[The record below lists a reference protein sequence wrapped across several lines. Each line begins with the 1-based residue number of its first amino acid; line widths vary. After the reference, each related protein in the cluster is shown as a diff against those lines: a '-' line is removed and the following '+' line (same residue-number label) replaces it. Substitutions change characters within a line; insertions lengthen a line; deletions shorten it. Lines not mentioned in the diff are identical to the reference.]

1 MAIRGEYM
9 DAKGEKLTISIPK
22 NLLAVA
28 DKMAAEMKISRSA
41 AISLCIQEMADR
53 RKENAMKGG
62 YLAMAEQH
70 RKIFENNSSM
80 RRTLP
85 ERKQNDGK

>member
-1 MAIRGEYM
+1 M

-28 DKMAAEMKISRSA
+28 DKMAAEMKISRSG
-41 AISLCIQEMADR
+41 AISLCIQEMAER
-53 RKENAMKGG
+53 RKENAMKEG

-70 RKIFENNSSM
+70 RRFFENNSSLQRM
-80 RRTLP
+80 LT